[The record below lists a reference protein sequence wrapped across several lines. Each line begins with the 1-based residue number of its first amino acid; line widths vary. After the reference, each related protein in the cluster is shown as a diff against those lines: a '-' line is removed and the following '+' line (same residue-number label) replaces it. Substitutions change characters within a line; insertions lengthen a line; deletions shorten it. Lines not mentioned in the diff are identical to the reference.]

1 MFAFIVGLVS
11 YFPFAWYT
19 HRYLDDQG
27 YPPGIARTLVVFVI
41 ASVLAS
47 LASSVCAGN
56 PGIHAG
62 EG

>member
-11 YFPFAWYT
+11 YFPFAWYA

-27 YPPGIARTLVVFVI
+27 YPPGMVRKLVVFVI

-47 LASSVCAGN
+47 LASYCVSLL
-56 PGIHAG
+56 
-62 EG
+62 